1 MSSTLALALAVAAL
15 LVGPAMTGFF
25 GHRARLLALLD
36 GFVLAMVGGLCLVNL
51 LPEAYAVIGPWAF
64 AVALLGLLLPQLA
77 EHRIERH
84 AHGEPIGLLLLA
96 VIGLSLHHAVDGASL
111 AVDPQG
117 VDGAQGQARLGVALA
132 IILHQLPVGLFVWW
146 SLQPKWGGRW
156 ASVVLAALAALTGV
170 GYALAHN
177 LHELSHGVAAGVIT
191 ALLSGGLLHIVSGH
205 GALAGSGHAHRSL
218 AGVGALVG
226 IALLPI
232 VALDRHRALMLQALE
247 SSTHLLV
254 ESGLAIVLGFLGAGL
269 LSLVPTETL
278 ARLMRG
284 RNPFESALRGVVF
297 GLPLPVCSCGVVPLY
312 RSLARKGVPPAA
324 ALAFLV
330 ATPELGMDS
339 IVISLP
345 LLGVKLAVLRLVA
358 ALLVAMAAGLIA
370 SSFTSST
377 HATAGD
383 SVMVAAASGPKW
395 RRALRYGF
403 GESVDEL
410 GPWILAGLCLAGFLE
425 PLLSPDW
432 IGNVPRMLEAPLFAA
447 IGAPL
452 YLCASGAT
460 PVAAVLLAKG
470 LSTGAILAFLIA
482 GPATNVTT
490 FGAIRGSH
498 SRGATW
504 LLVVTIPL
512 LAVLVGWLLN
522 GFGPSA
528 VEVAALHQEHPHAAW
543 RWVFAGAFLLLLVT
557 SLLRQG
563 PRGFLRQLGI
573 GEEAERCEDP
583 CAAPEVGQ
591 QEHAHASRH

>member
-1 MSSTLALALAVAAL
+1 MSSLLALTLAVLALL
-15 LVGPAMTGFF
+15 IGPAMTGFF

-51 LPEAYAVIGPWAF
+51 LPEAYAAIGPWAF
-64 AVALLGLLLPQLA
+64 GVALLGLLLPQLA

-84 AHGEPIGLLLLA
+84 EHGEPIGLLLLA
-96 VIGLSLHHAVDGASL
+96 VVGLSLHHAVDGASL
-111 AVDPQG
+111 AVDP
-117 VDGAQGQARLGVALA
+117 DALNGAHGQARLAVALA

-146 SLQPKWGGRW
+146 SLQPKWGGRM
-156 ASVVLAALAALTGV
+156 ATVVLLALAALTGV
-170 GYALAHN
+170 GYLLAHN
-177 LHELSHGVAAGVIT
+177 LHELSHGVTAGVIT

-218 AGVGALVG
+218 AGLGALAG

-232 VALDRHRALMLQALE
+232 VALDRHRELMLAALN

-284 RNPFESALRGVVF
+284 RNAFESALRGVIF

-339 IVISLP
+339 IVISVP
-345 LLGVKLAVLRLVA
+345 LLGVKVAVLRLVA
-358 ALLVAMAAGLIA
+358 ALLVAMVAGLVA
-370 SSFTSST
+370 SLFVPLACPVDDDPAALARSS
-377 HATAGD
+377 G
-383 SVMVAAASGPKW
+383 SKW
-395 RRALRYGF
+395 QRALRYGF

-410 GPWILAGLCLAGFLE
+410 GPWILAGLCVAGFLE

-432 IGNVPRMLEAPLFAA
+432 IAGVPRMLEAPLFAA
-447 IGAPL
+447 IATPL

-470 LSTGAILAFLIA
+470 ISTGAVLAFLIA

-490 FGAIRGSH
+490 FGAIRSSH
-498 SRGATW
+498 SRTATW
-504 LLVVTIPL
+504 ILVVTIPAA
-512 LAVLVGWLLN
+512 AVLVGWLLN

-528 VEVAALHQEHPHAAW
+528 IEVQAMREEAPHGGW
-543 RWVFAGAFLLLLVT
+543 RWIFAGGFLLLLVL

-563 PRGFLRQLGI
+563 PRGFLHQLGI
-573 GEEAERCEDP
+573 GEEAEHCDDA
-583 CAAPEVGQ
+583 CAEPVAMPVAH
-591 QEHAHASRH
+591 EHSAQH